1 MNQKSTI
8 DSLFKNGLQGL
19 EPAGADDGWQRLE
32 QPLQQQNQAQD
43 RRRKRRA
50 AAWLL
55 GMLALLGG
63 GALLWMASNGN
74 TDADGTAQANTK
86 APQAPVANNRGTEQ
100 PASTAPAPI
109 DRPTTKELGDGT
121 AATNGNHTSVQQGGR
136 ANFRING
143 GETTVEDGN
152 NSNTVRKPVR
162 RIHQKGRQHLTVKPA
177 EVGTEAIETATADE
191 APVAAATTT
200 EATTEPI
207 NPTTAEPPTQQ
218 QPTVSTTVNE
228 AATAKNKPT
237 APTAT
242 DSTAQKESATANE
255 EPPTPQEPLASKAA
269 RQKKQAKSPLQLEL
283 AAGIDI
289 STGLGNPGK
298 YAALMVRLPLN
309 KKASL
314 LVGTGIATNKL
325 TTGYTQADKQNL
337 LNSPIDATLRGLTM
351 LQFPLLYEQPI
362 KEQKLLL
369 RAGLMPIY
377 ILDAAIVNVPNGFS
391 GNPLNFR
398 TFTLQDIHRFN
409 VLFSAGLH
417 YRFTPRLGIELRAN
431 YGLTE
436 LVKNSYINQS
446 GENNN
451 LKSAQVGMLFMLGRQ
466 RK

>member
-8 DSLFKNGLQGL
+8 DPLFKNGLQGM
-19 EPAGADDGWQRLE
+19 EAPGADDGWQRLE
-32 QPLQQQNQAQD
+32 QPLAQQNQAQE

-55 GMLALLGG
+55 GMVALLGG
-63 GALLWMASNGN
+63 TAWLWTALYNRTNTNTANTPAQQPTQAHSTPATTPVAPLPQRPAQATTSADRLVAKQGNDNGAAPNNPSPTVAQQDRQARLRLGTTPPTS
-74 TDADGTAQANTK
+74 ADGSNDKVAQKT
-86 APQAPVANNRGTEQ
+86 
-100 PASTAPAPI
+100 
-109 DRPTTKELGDGT
+109 
-121 AATNGNHTSVQQGGR
+121 
-136 ANFRING
+136 
-143 GETTVEDGN
+143 
-152 NSNTVRKPVR
+152 VR
-162 RIHQKGRQHLTVKPA
+162 RIQQKGRQRLTIKPA
-177 EVGTEAIETATADE
+177 ETGDETAADTNDTGE
-191 APVAAATTT
+191 EVAVATENPLPTSNEQKTTT
-200 EATTEPI
+200 
-207 NPTTAEPPTQQ
+207 
-218 QPTVSTTVNE
+218 NE
-228 AATAKNKPT
+228 T
-237 APTAT
+237 TAT
-242 DSTAQKESATANE
+242 DSAAKKQPTATTDPVAEKQPTATSETPPPAKEPST
-255 EPPTPQEPLASKAA
+255 ASKDE
-269 RQKKQAKSPLQLEL
+269 RKKKQAKSPIQVEW

-314 LVGTGIATNKL
+314 LTGLGFATNRL
-325 TTGYTQADKQNL
+325 TTGYTQSDKQNL

-351 LQFPLLYEQPI
+351 LQFPVLYEQPI

-377 ILDAAIVNVPNGFS
+377 ILDASIVNVSNGFT
-391 GNPLNFR
+391 GNPNNFR
-398 TFTLQDIHRFN
+398 TFTLSDINRFN

-451 LKSAQVGMLFMLGRQ
+451 LKSAQIGFLFMIGR
-466 RK
+466 KK